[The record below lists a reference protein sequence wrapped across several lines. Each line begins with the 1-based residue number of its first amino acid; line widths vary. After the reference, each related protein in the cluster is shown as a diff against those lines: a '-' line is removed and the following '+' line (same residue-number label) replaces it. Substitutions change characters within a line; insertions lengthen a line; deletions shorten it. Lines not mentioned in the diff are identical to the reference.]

1 MQADIIEAVKLDTA
15 AVQKKK
21 ERNYELDF
29 FRIVFSLLVVL
40 YHTGGLSKEVEKM
53 LPPQLGAGCVHFF
66 FILSGMLMANSIV
79 KRSETQNCAKSSIQF
94 VLNKFKSFALPYIA
108 AMFIGLTANVLLSG
122 KGLGLRI
129 SKIFPELFCLY
140 SSGVWMNNNMATW
153 YLPAMLIC
161 MLPLAYLLYAKRD
174 LTLYVL
180 APLIA
185 VGTLGY
191 MCQENDFRFLNHT
204 KLYGALMGG
213 FIKGLCGLC
222 FGICAY
228 TIYIR
233 IKNAKLNR
241 NARILLTFAEVLLY
255 GIFFFS
261 WFVVRDNKAI
271 MSVMLMLPVPMAIS
285 FSGQS
290 YVGKLFRFRW
300 MKYFAPLSLD
310 IYLNHSAAEKI
321 VENTIPGSSYG
332 MCVKWMTILTV
343 IFVILNILMVKA
355 AKALWNNKLKNWLTK
370 PDA

>member
-1 MQADIIEAVKLDTA
+1 
-15 AVQKKK
+15 
-21 ERNYELDF
+21 
-29 FRIVFSLLVVL
+29 
-40 YHTGGLSKEVEKM
+40 
-53 LPPQLGAGCVHFF
+53 
-66 FILSGMLMANSIV
+66 
-79 KRSETQNCAKSSIQF
+79 
-94 VLNKFKSFALPYIA
+94 
-108 AMFIGLTANVLLSG
+108 
-122 KGLGLRI
+122 
-129 SKIFPELFCLY
+129 
-140 SSGVWMNNNMATW
+140 
-153 YLPAMLIC
+153 MLIC

-191 MCQENDFRFLNHT
+191 MCQENDFRFLNHM

-355 AKALWNNKLKNWLTK
+355 AKALWNNKLRNWLTK